1 MNIHFLITEN
11 APLLSHGNV
20 YSNRIAEGLKAN
32 GHQVSIH
39 SLPEDFPFFSEQ
51 SLLRCKQI
59 VETIPQAE
67 PVVIDNTIFGAI
79 PEILQ
84 NLYKQNPVFALIHVT
99 FTSDENLTAYQREMI
114 LDLERRAQPYALKF
128 IASNTYASSAL
139 IREGID
145 KNKVVT
151 VIPGVDHFPL
161 KGNYPESPS
170 ALLSVADFVR
180 PNGHVNMIKALTAL
194 KGKDWQLHCYG
205 NLTLDADYVKEL
217 QVLIRRCEL
226 QNKIM
231 LHPALSGKALSDA
244 YLSADLFIHPVN
256 FEAYS
261 KEVVDALTHGIPV
274 VASSGGGNSYII
286 PAKMGKL
293 FKPEVV
299 YVLQTIIDELLD
311 NPVLYKNL
319 AGEASE
325 YHKQAHSWE
334 QSINQFEE
342 VISKLK

>member
-1 MNIHFLITEN
+1 MNIHFLISEN
-11 APLLSHGNV
+11 APFLSHGNV

-32 GHQVSIH
+32 GHQVSIY

-51 SLLRCKQI
+51 SLLQCKQI
-59 VETIPQAE
+59 AEMIPRAE
-67 PVVIDNTIFGAI
+67 PVVIDNTIFGVI

-84 NLYKQNPVFALIHVT
+84 NLYKHNPVVALIHVT

-139 IREGID
+139 TREGTD
-145 KNKVVT
+145 KDKVIT
-151 VIPGVDHFPL
+151 IIPGVDHFPL

-180 PNGHVNMIKALTAL
+180 PNGYVNMIKALTAL
-194 KGKDWQLHCYG
+194 KSKDWQLHCYG
-205 NLTLDADYVKEL
+205 DLTLDADYIREL

-244 YLSADLFIHPVN
+244 YLNSDLFIHPVN

-261 KEVVDALTHGIPV
+261 KEAVDALAHGIPV
-274 VASSGGGNSYII
+274 VASSGGGNSQII

-319 AGEASE
+319 AGEASK

-334 QSINQFEE
+334 QSVNQFEE